1 MAGKLLNIKRAKLLQ
16 LLLAAIVI
24 FILAMLV
31 YFPNYSKLKNL
42 REENQKL
49 ISKNNH
55 LKKEIK
61 EYEIKNKKLKEDHF
75 IYEKIAREKLGFA
88 REGEIV
94 VDIEE

>member
-1 MAGKLLNIKRAKLLQ
+1 
-16 LLLAAIVI
+16 
-24 FILAMLV
+24 
-31 YFPNYSKLKNL
+31 
-42 REENQKL
+42 
-49 ISKNNH
+49 

-61 EYEIKNKKLKEDHF
+61 GYEIKNKKLKEDYF

>member
-16 LLLAAIVI
+16 LLLVAIVI
-24 FILAMLV
+24 FILVMLV
-31 YFPNYSKLKNL
+31 YFPNYSKLNNL

-49 ISKNNH
+49 ISKNNN

-61 EYEIKNKKLKEDHF
+61 EYEIKNKKLKKDYF